1 MFPPFQVVYLSM
13 SEDGVRGTY
22 CVFFFAI
29 RRDVKEMEDFSM
41 ARQLN
46 ESMGIVISHHM
57 WSIEVRSTM
66 CRKVS
71 PAEMSLVFLP

>member
-1 MFPPFQVVYLSM
+1 MFHPFQVVYLSM

-29 RRDVKEMEDFSM
+29 RHDVKEIEDFHM

-46 ESMGIVISHHM
+46 ESMGIVISNH
-57 WSIEVRSTM
+57 I
-66 CRKVS
+66 
-71 PAEMSLVFLP
+71 